1 MSVPDTHTS
10 VNAMTATELVYNP
23 YAFAIHDDPYE
34 TYRRLRDEAPA
45 YWNPDLSFWV
55 LSRFEDVQNAFK
67 DFDTFSSTGGVALES
82 RRRRDAG
89 RMEFQQMIEMD
100 PPDHTSFRKLVNR
113 IFTGRRVA
121 AMEDD
126 IRNIFNGYLDHI
138 VEHGEADLVEEVTSP
153 FPMDV
158 ISAFLDIPEGD
169 RAQLRSYSDT
179 ILIREDG
186 KMELPQ
192 VAAEGMFAMLQYF
205 IDDLPKRRKN
215 PRNGIIDDLLTL
227 EVDGRSLTEE
237 ELLGFCILFVIA
249 GHETTTK
256 MVANAIDL
264 LSRHPEQKRD
274 LAHNLDLA
282 PNAVEEV
289 VRFHNSTQY
298 MHRTMTKDLSIHDET
313 LREGDSV
320 LLLIGAANHDE
331 REFGPSAGEFNIHR
345 THDRHLS
352 FGYGAHFCLGAALA
366 RMEGKIA
373 VEEIHRR
380 IPDYEVN
387 HDEKVR
393 FHSGNVTGW
402 STLPITF
409 TPQRRQT

>member
-126 IRNIFNGYLDHI
+126 IRNIFNGYLDQI
-138 VEHGEADLVEEVTSP
+138 VEQGEADLVEEVTSP

-158 ISAFLDIPEGD
+158 ISAFLDIPEDD

-186 KMELPQ
+186 KW
-192 VAAEGMFAMLQYF
+192 
-205 IDDLPKRRKN
+205 N
-215 PRNGIIDDLLTL
+215 
-227 EVDGRSLTEE
+227 SL
-237 ELLGFCILFVIA
+237 
-249 GHETTTK
+249 K
-256 MVANAIDL
+256 
-264 LSRHPEQKRD
+264 
-274 LAHNLDLA
+274 
-282 PNAVEEV
+282 
-289 VRFHNSTQY
+289 
-298 MHRTMTKDLSIHDET
+298 
-313 LREGDSV
+313 
-320 LLLIGAANHDE
+320 
-331 REFGPSAGEFNIHR
+331 
-345 THDRHLS
+345 
-352 FGYGAHFCLGAALA
+352 
-366 RMEGKIA
+366 
-373 VEEIHRR
+373 
-380 IPDYEVN
+380 
-387 HDEKVR
+387 
-393 FHSGNVTGW
+393 
-402 STLPITF
+402 
-409 TPQRRQT
+409 

>member
-126 IRNIFNGYLDHI
+126 IRNIFNGYLDQI
-138 VEHGEADLVEEVTSP
+138 VERGEADLVEEVTSP

-264 LSRHPEQKRD
+264 LSRHPDQKRD
-274 LAHNLDLA
+274 LAHNLD
-282 PNAVEEV
+282 PV
-289 VRFHNSTQY
+289 SY
-298 MHRTMTKDLSIHDET
+298 
-313 LREGDSV
+313 
-320 LLLIGAANHDE
+320 
-331 REFGPSAGEFNIHR
+331 
-345 THDRHLS
+345 THL
-352 FGYGAHFCLGAALA
+352 
-366 RMEGKIA
+366 
-373 VEEIHRR
+373 
-380 IPDYEVN
+380 
-387 HDEKVR
+387 
-393 FHSGNVTGW
+393 
-402 STLPITF
+402 TLPTKRIV
-409 TPQRRQT
+409 